1 MRYDPD
7 LARQGRTVRHIEP
20 MLTTH
25 QRAYNDNLKI
35 ALTLPEGQATG
46 SVSNGDDGTRQFILG
61 VDSLDDEDVTIGIA
75 E

>member
-1 MRYDPD
+1 
-7 LARQGRTVRHIEP
+7 

-61 VDSLDDEDVTIGIA
+61 VDSLDDEDVIIGIA